1 MKPIFKMLLT
11 WFLAMTTF
19 LSLIAMMVFTII
31 SDSFQRFINHDPRL
45 SYVVFLI
52 TVMGLGFVYNK
63 LLIKSMQKYNR
74 ERESEQ
80 TKRKSDIE
88 AEQDQRN

>member
-31 SDSFQRFINHDPRL
+31 SDSFQRFVNHDPRL
-45 SYVVFLI
+45 SYIVFLI
-52 TVMGLGFVYNK
+52 SVMGLGFVYNK

-80 TKRKSDIE
+80 AKKKSDKDIGP
-88 AEQDQRN
+88 DQRN

>member
-45 SYVVFLI
+45 SYIVFLI
-52 TVMGLGFVYNK
+52 SVMGLGFVYNK

-80 TKRKSDIE
+80 TKRKSDK
-88 AEQDQRN
+88 DVGPDHRN